1 MKRERKITQAY
12 ENTPWRKQFQ
22 VIGLYLAV
30 IFFIAIVAS
39 VYLNVTARATTYG
52 RKIQEIRI
60 DTRIVEKDVQDLSSG
75 LAKATSIDELLKRGE
90 ELDYE
95 LVDPNAA
102 TFLIIQGYLGD
113 QYFELAP
120 EPQQLEGVI
129 QPQLPYEYT
138 VSLVDWIKDLIV
150 QNDLNAELEE
160 KP

>member
-12 ENTPWRKQFQ
+12 EKTPWRKQFQ

-30 IFFIAIVAS
+30 IIFLAIVAS

-52 RKIQEIRI
+52 RKIQEVRI
-60 DTRIVEKDVQDLSSG
+60 DTRIVEKDIQDLSSN

-90 ELDYE
+90 KLGYK
-95 LVDPNAA
+95 LIDPNAA
-102 TFLIIQGYLGD
+102 TFLIIPGYLGD
-113 QYFELAP
+113 QYFKLAP
-120 EPQQLEGVI
+120 EPQQLEGVN

-138 VSLVDWIKDLIV
+138 VSLVDWIKDMIV
-150 QNDLNAELEE
+150 QNDLNSVLEE

>member
-12 ENTPWRKQFQ
+12 EKTPWRKQFQ

-39 VYLNVTARATTYG
+39 VYLEVTARATTYG
-52 RKIQEIRI
+52 RKIQGIRI
-60 DTRIVEKDVQDLSSG
+60 DTRVIEKDIQDLSFV
-75 LAKATSIDELLKRGE
+75 LARVTSIEELQKRGE
-90 ELDYE
+90 KLKFE

-102 TFLIIQGYLGD
+102 IFLIIPGYLGN

-120 EPQQLEGVI
+120 EPHQLEGVN

-138 VSLVDWIKDLIV
+138 VSLVDWIKNMII
-150 QNDLNAELEE
+150 QNDLNAELEK